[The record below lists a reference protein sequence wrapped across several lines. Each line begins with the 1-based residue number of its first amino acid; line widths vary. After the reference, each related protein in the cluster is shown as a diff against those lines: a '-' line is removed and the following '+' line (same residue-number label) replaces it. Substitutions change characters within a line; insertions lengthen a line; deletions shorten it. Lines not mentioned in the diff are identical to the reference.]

1 MSYPWKIA
9 GIVAA
14 LGAAAAVAV
23 VLTLKQPAISLL
35 RQPAISIEGTV
46 ILKDDDPTKESP
58 IAGVSVAVEPDD
70 GVSLVD
76 TATSDFSGYFK
87 LRLPP
92 TIVYGDSVTLRL
104 RHPDHQPIDLVVPVA
119 EHLYVMRMSSAHP
132 EVQPRPARP
141 DIVLSEIIVRYTIE
155 SRAAINIGSGAKTFD
170 VPNSGNVPCDRQAP
184 CSPDGKWK
192 ATDSS
197 VSLDAGAGNEFRNAR
212 LSCIA
217 GPCPFTH
224 LESDGFSRGGR
235 VISATVRNW
244 SDAATFALEA
254 EVFRPQNTNTTQ
266 RSYPIILGNGLNF
279 TLAASAEGVSI
290 EAEVDGEPIIFP
302 LAPNGILSWA
312 TCNVRIQKEQARLYR
327 CELKP
332 GYIFKNRDGEE
343 PR

>member
-1 MSYPWKIA
+1 MRYPWKIA

-14 LGAAAAVAV
+14 LGAAAAVAA
-23 VLTLKQPAISLL
+23 VLALKQPAISLL

-46 ILKDDDPTKESP
+46 ILQDDDPTKESP

-155 SRAAINIGSGAKTFD
+155 SRTALNIGSGARPSTCPI
-170 VPNSGNVPCDRQAP
+170 VAMSRAIGSRRVHLMASGRRRTAVCRSTPER
-184 CSPDGKWK
+184 
-192 ATDSS
+192 ATSFAMRACPA
-197 VSLDAGAGNEFRNAR
+197 SLVHAR
-212 LSCIA
+212 LRIS
-217 GPCPFTH
+217 
-224 LESDGFSRGGR
+224 SRMDFR
-235 VISATVRNW
+235 AAARSSRPRSATGRTRPRSRLKPKCSGLRTPIRLSVPTQSS
-244 SDAATFALEA
+244 SDTG
-254 EVFRPQNTNTTQ
+254 
-266 RSYPIILGNGLNF
+266 S
-279 TLAASAEGVSI
+279 TLHWPPPPRGVSI